1 MSQPSS
7 TPPSPL
13 PTDLPRGGILDL
25 VEKIGN
31 KLPEPVLLFALLWA
45 LVIAASA
52 IGAWADWSVQPVKPV
67 LVMEQKFDADGAA
80 VLDAQGKSVMSP
92 RMSVTGKYEVTLEPA
107 GKPLQTRSLLTSE
120 GIYWMLSSM
129 LLNFTRQPAL
139 GLVFVAILGIGL
151 AEKFGLFSALMRA
164 LAIAT
169 PKKLLTPVVVFIGA
183 NAAVASDAG
192 SVILP
197 PLAAALFLA
206 VGRHPIAGLA
216 AAFSGVAGGFGGGFF
231 PNGGD
236 GALAGFANTAAHV
249 IDPDYTVNITH
260 NWYFKSASSVIIALA
275 GWFVTD
281 KIVEPRLMR
290 TIPNFEGAELASVA
304 SLSLGSHEKRA
315 LGVSVAVMALILGV
329 FAWIIIAPGMPL
341 AGMGTPTT
349 ASGQAAGSV
358 PVRVLEPGEKAAAGT
373 VELFR
378 EDAKMDAS
386 GSQITHEY
394 VVVQG
399 AGRPALTERPGE
411 RWSHAI
417 VPMIFIAFVVPG
429 LVYGWMTGQIRKQQD
444 VVDAFY
450 HGVRGIV
457 PVLAILFFLAQFVEG
472 FKYSNLDRMLA
483 YTGGSLLVSADMPV
497 PVLIVAFVLLV
508 ILGDFTMSGML
519 AKYGVMAPIF
529 VPMFMMVGM
538 SPELTTAAYRIGDS
552 VVNVITPLNSYLL
565 IILGVMMK
573 YRRDSGL
580 GSLISLMLP
589 YSVFF
594 FIVWTGFLLL
604 WYAAGWPL
612 GPESPLEFVPRH

>member
-192 SVILP
+192 YLILP

>member
-192 SVILP
+192 YLILP

-394 VVVQG
+394 V
-399 AGRPALTERPGE
+399 
-411 RWSHAI
+411 
-417 VPMIFIAFVVPG
+417 
-429 LVYGWMTGQIRKQQD
+429 K
-444 VVDAFY
+444 
-450 HGVRGIV
+450 
-457 PVLAILFFLAQFVEG
+457 
-472 FKYSNLDRMLA
+472 
-483 YTGGSLLVSADMPV
+483 
-497 PVLIVAFVLLV
+497 
-508 ILGDFTMSGML
+508 
-519 AKYGVMAPIF
+519 
-529 VPMFMMVGM
+529 
-538 SPELTTAAYRIGDS
+538 
-552 VVNVITPLNSYLL
+552 
-565 IILGVMMK
+565 
-573 YRRDSGL
+573 
-580 GSLISLMLP
+580 
-589 YSVFF
+589 
-594 FIVWTGFLLL
+594 
-604 WYAAGWPL
+604 
-612 GPESPLEFVPRH
+612 